1 MTNHACLCV
10 CLAGD
15 SVPGKGSR
23 LWNNV
28 GSEEGRSG
36 KLCGNAHRDE
46 FVNRVK
52 GTDHFKPCFVEFMY
66 LVVTRM
72 PSESCRRRLA
82 SFCCGGC

>member
-52 GTDHFKPCFVEFMY
+52 GTDHIS
-66 LVVTRM
+66 
-72 PSESCRRRLA
+72 SESLIHCIRCTSL
-82 SFCCGGC
+82 F